1 MFLLPLRNLAK
12 LTLSLTDLDSDS
24 WKREERFLKKA
35 EFVDI
40 QEIELE
46 IQGATDRTLEII
58 STKFPLLRELIIR
71 DGKNQMSFD
80 AMVKYLPMLKNLDL
94 LSLHVSRDLE
104 NAEERIQKLLHKSVI
119 VSCY

>member
-1 MFLLPLRNLAK
+1 M
-12 LTLSLTDLDSDS
+12 DSDE
-24 WKREERFLKKA
+24 WKREQRFLKNA
-35 EFVDI
+35 EFVGI

-46 IQGATDRTLEII
+46 IQGANDRTLEII
-58 STKFPLLRELIIR
+58 STKFPQLRELVIR

-80 AMVKYLPMLKNLDL
+80 AMAKYLPMLKDLDL